1 MDHTL
6 ISATFQSRPN
16 RFVVHI
22 TIDGVATTAS
32 LPNPGRMQELLLPG
46 AELLVRPGP
55 EGGKHPWRVVATR
68 TAGGGD
74 RGGAVIYL
82 DTGGTNRVA
91 ARLLAER
98 HIPALADWDV
108 ARTEVTVPG
117 LRSRFDFL
125 LRHRTVGTEL
135 LLEVKSCTLF
145 NGRWAMFPDAVT
157 ERGTRHL
164 LELAEA
170 AEAQSPDGGRRLPQ
184 SAAAAAGAVTTS
196 AIAPAAAIL
205 FVVHSDEPEFFLPD
219 YHRDLTFARTLLAVK
234 DRVPI
239 LATGVRWGAD
249 LEVAAYRRELAIPWE
264 MLPPLLEDRG
274 AYLVVL
280 RLDRPTTIATGA
292 LGDVAYRRGYYL
304 YIGSAQRNLTARLA
318 RHRRPGR
325 RRKHWHIDYLRETCT
340 VVDSYAIREPWRRE
354 VEIVRRLRP
363 LADGAVPGF
372 GSSDSPEP
380 SHLLFFA
387 EDPRRRADFQN
398 LLLEL
403 RRYGPERL
411 RRGLGV
417 VS

>member
-16 RFVVHI
+16 RFVVEI
-22 TIDGVATTAS
+22 AVAGCPTTAS

-68 TAGGGD
+68 SAGG
-74 RGGAVIYL
+74 GGAVIYL

-91 ARLLAER
+91 AQLIAER
-98 HIPALADWDV
+98 RIPALADYDV
-108 ARTEVTVPG
+108 VRAEVTVPG
-117 LRSRFDFL
+117 MRSRFDFL
-125 LRHRTVGTEL
+125 LRHRETAAEL

-170 AEAQSPDGGRRLPQ
+170 AGAQTPYGGRGSPAAAVAP
-184 SAAAAAGAVTTS
+184 AAAAV
-196 AIAPAAAIL
+196 APAAAIL

-219 YHRDLTFARTLLAVK
+219 YHSDLTFARTLLAVK

-264 MLPPLLEDRG
+264 ILPPLLEDRG

-292 LGDVAYRRGYYL
+292 LGDVTYRRGYYL
-304 YIGSAQRNLTARLA
+304 YIGSAQRNLTARLN

-340 VVDSYAIREPWRRE
+340 VVDSYTIREPWRRE
-354 VEIVRRLRP
+354 TEIVRRLRP
-363 LADGAVPGF
+363 LADEGIPRF

-380 SHLLFFA
+380 SHLLYFT
-387 EDPRRRADFQN
+387 EDPRRRADFQD

-403 RRYGPERL
+403 RRHGPEQS

-417 VS
+417 AS

>member
-22 TIDGVATTAS
+22 TIDGAATTAS

-55 EGGKHPWRVVATR
+55 EGGKHPWRVAAAR
-68 TAGGGD
+68 PAGGGHRD
-74 RGGAVIYL
+74 GTVIYL

-98 HIPALADWDV
+98 RIPALADYDV
-108 ARTEVTVPG
+108 VRAEVTVPG
-117 LRSRFDFL
+117 TRSRFDFL
-125 LRHRTVGTEL
+125 LRHRETGTEL

-164 LELAEA
+164 LELAETA
-170 AEAQSPDGGRRLPQ
+170 GAQSRDGGRG
-184 SAAAAAGAVTTS
+184 SS
-196 AIAPAAAIL
+196 AAAIL
-205 FVVHSDEPEFFLPD
+205 FVVHSDKPEFFIPD
-219 YHRDLTFARTLLAVK
+219 YHSDLTFARTLLAVK

-249 LEVAAYRRELAIPWE
+249 LEVAAYRQELAIPWE
-264 MLPPLLEDRG
+264 ILPPLLEDRG

-304 YIGSAQRNLTARLA
+304 YIGSAQRNLTARLN

-340 VVDSYAIREPWRRE
+340 VVDSYPIREPWRRE
-354 VEIVRRLRP
+354 IQIVRRLRP
-363 LADGAVPGF
+363 LADGAIPGF

-380 SHLLFFA
+380 SHLLYFT

-403 RRYGPERL
+403 RRYGPEQL
-411 RRGLGV
+411 RSGLGV
-417 VS
+417 PS